1 MSASTPARQAASHH
15 LPCRY
20 AWPMHRRIPWGSKHA
35 HGEYMNALLSHAQ
48 PRRAPGLPL
57 SALVFISVV
66 CAGLVWASP
75 RVGIAVALLFSAYWS
90 RLIIRSERT
99 RSGID
104 LPHRAPRFIVAAEC
118 WIIFVF
124 QLR

>member
-1 MSASTPARQAASHH
+1 
-15 LPCRY
+15 
-20 AWPMHRRIPWGSKHA
+20 
-35 HGEYMNALLSHAQ
+35 MNALLSRSP
-48 PRRAPGLPL
+48 PRQAPAGLRP
-57 SALVFISVV
+57 SALVITSVV

-75 RVGIAVALLFSAYWS
+75 RVGVAVALLFSAYWS

-104 LPHRAPRFIVAAEC
+104 LPHRAPRYIVAAEC
-118 WIIFVF
+118 LIIFAF